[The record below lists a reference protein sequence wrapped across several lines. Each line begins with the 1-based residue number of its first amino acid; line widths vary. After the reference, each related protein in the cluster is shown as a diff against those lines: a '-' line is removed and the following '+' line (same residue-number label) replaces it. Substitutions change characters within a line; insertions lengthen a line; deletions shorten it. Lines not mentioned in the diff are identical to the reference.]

1 MSATQGLGPDYLGGS
16 AVSADWRSLANN
28 PALTGRV
35 YNATMRPKFYQRTL
49 LSDIANTQTKLNLT
63 QAYCGQRIEFVEP
76 FDIEVKKRQ
85 KNAAPKLQSLDLR
98 SNHCYLPSEPW
109 EYALKFSEEE
119 RALIDTRQGIF
130 KGGMSEV
137 IKMVQDAAVKKIE
150 HIAVKAYLRAA
161 LKAASCDNQGTNA
174 GAKHGNIKAGSAA
187 TPVQLNAGNAHELYG
202 AARDLMNQQGVVAD
216 QVQSVLGDSGFVL
229 IGDSRFEAILA
240 NSELGKEW
248 AMSCCKDGGM
258 EEYLTKGFRPRTLNG
273 FSTVITDCLPC
284 VTGNVGTNKGV
295 VIAMARGAGSFFGVN
310 STFKMYGDDI
320 FHGPGDEY
328 AYGTF
333 LFGQAFQWPEAIA
346 VFQVEYQN
354 TGSFYN

>member
-35 YNATMRPKFYQRTL
+35 YNAQMRPKFYRRTL
-49 LSDIANTQTKLNLT
+49 LSDIANTKTKLNLT
-63 QAYCGQRIEFVEP
+63 EAYCGQRIEFVEP
-76 FDIEVKKRQ
+76 FEIEVKKRQ

-98 SNHCYLPSEPW
+98 SNYCYLPSEPW

-137 IKMVQDAAVKKIE
+137 IKMVQDSAVEQIEKIA
-150 HIAVKAYLRAA
+150 IKSYLRGAIR
-161 LKAASCDNQGTNA
+161 AASCDNQGNSA
-174 GAKHGNIKAGSAA
+174 GAKHGNIKAGSAGA
-187 TPVQLNAGNAHELYG
+187 PVKLNRNNAHEIYA
-202 AARDLMNQQGVVAD
+202 AARDAMNQQDVTAD
-216 QVQSVLGDSGFVL
+216 QVSSVMGDAGFVL

-240 NSELGKEW
+240 HSDLGQEW
-248 AMSCCKDGGM
+248 ALNCCENM
-258 EEYLTKGFRPRTLNG
+258 EDYLTKGFRPRTLNG

-310 STFKMYGDDI
+310 STFRMYGDDI

-346 VFQVEYQN
+346 VFQVEYEN